1 MNTEL
6 KLQALLDGELD
17 AREAREVEGLLAN
30 DIQAAALMQ
39 ELKWTKAAAVG
50 NEVAV
55 ALPETREFYWGK
67 ISRAIAVEERKA
79 AATASPERAWWL
91 KFLYPVT
98 GLAATV
104 AVMFA
109 ISGGRT
115 TDDHH
120 SSRHAGGGERGAR
133 RASGYPHDLDA
144 SSHRSGRLPRPCL
157 ESGGCVHLNGVW

>member
-91 KFLYPVT
+91 KFLYPAT

-115 TDDHH
+115 TDGAD
-120 SSRHAGGGERGAR
+120 SESVLEDVNAVSFRSEAEKMSVVYVADENGGFSPVGQEVKNEPEA
-133 RASGYPHDLDA
+133 DK
-144 SSHRSGRLPRPCL
+144 
-157 ESGGCVHLNGVW
+157 

>member
-17 AREAREVEGLLAN
+17 AREAREMESLLAN
-30 DIQAAALMQ
+30 DTQAADLMQ

-50 NEVAV
+50 NEAAV
-55 ALPETREFYWGK
+55 ALPETREFYWSK
-67 ISRAIAVEERKA
+67 ISRAIEAGERKA
-79 AATASPERAWWL
+79 AAATPERAWWL
-91 KFLYPVT
+91 KFLYPAT

-115 TDDHH
+115 TD
-120 SSRHAGGGERGAR
+120 GADSESVTEDVN
-133 RASGYPHDLDA
+133 AVSF
-144 SSHRSGRLPRPCL
+144 RSEAEKMSVVYVADENGDFSPVGREVKNEP
-157 ESGGCVHLNGVW
+157 EADK